1 LPLQRLCI
9 SLIDEAEI
17 WRVANLLVKRHGTH
31 AALAA
36 AQRAQELLAAG
47 EVNGYA
53 VWKCILVAA
62 AELSRTKLAEGERVN

>member
-1 LPLQRLCI
+1 
-9 SLIDEAEI
+9 
-17 WRVANLLVKRHGTH
+17 V
-31 AALAA
+31 AALEAHCLDVEA
-36 AQRAQELLAAG
+36 GADIVGECGGRPCVRLQRAQELLAAG